1 MILDDLMKGVLEGPR
16 DELID
21 QAYGNQEGLRGVGRF
36 KARHRH
42 LPWQSDA
49 RTLDRIIA
57 PVNGGEL
64 SCCRDFFYSLNMSLE
79 LTA

>member
-1 MILDDLMKGVLEGPR
+1 M
-16 DELID
+16 
-21 QAYGNQEGLRGVGRF
+21 F
-36 KARHRH
+36 KPRHRH

-57 PVNGGEL
+57 TVNGGEV
-64 SCCRDFFYSLNMSLE
+64 SCCRDFFYSLNMALE